1 MATSS
6 MSTASTSSPKAKASG
21 SAEGGGFAVTK
32 RCVGNGAIQLNI
44 IRGLTARLRLRKE
57 LMTLMMTPTP
67 GVSAFPESDSN
78 LFKWAGT
85 LTGPD
90 GTTVIQVYEGLT
102 YRLNLTFPP
111 EYPYKPPTIKFDTPC
126 YHPNVAMK
134 GGEICLDILQDK
146 WSAVYSV
153 HTVLVSLQSL
163 LGDPNNASPLNVEAA
178 ELWADQE
185 AFKKVVASYK
195 PL

>member
-6 MSTASTSSPKAKASG
+6 VSTASTSSPKPKASG
-21 SAEGGGFAVTK
+21 SSEAGGFAVTK
-32 RCVGNGAIQLNI
+32 
-44 IRGLTARLRLRKE
+44 RLRKE

-90 GTTVIQVYEGLT
+90 GTVYEGLT

-111 EYPYKPPTIKFDTPC
+111 EYPYRPPTIKFDTPC

-134 GGEICLDILQDK
+134 GGTYVLTDK

-185 AFKKVVASYK
+185 AFKEKVVASYK